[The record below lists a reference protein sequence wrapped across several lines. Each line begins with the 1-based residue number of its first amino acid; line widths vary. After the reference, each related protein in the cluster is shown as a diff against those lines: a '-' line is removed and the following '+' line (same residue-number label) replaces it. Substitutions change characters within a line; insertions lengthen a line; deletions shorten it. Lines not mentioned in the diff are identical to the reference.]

1 MTNKKSKFVPRYK
14 ILPDKTF
21 RKLWEASIST
31 DNKKEYMNSILLTS
45 SKCHIDFKKK
55 YDIKYEQAS
64 LLLSEIYDKSHMCF
78 AEIMELCNLRNRDVA
93 DIFCIPSRTIE
104 DWKSGKSKCPAYIR
118 LGILRHFHQINLG
131 KYIQVESERKMR
143 ESYPA
148 IYAPYKKQTDE
159 KNQLPEKSPVIIK
172 DYVNNL
178 LEEDDED
185 LDNLTSIRLYDNK
198 IGKYESVL
206 SSSETRRPT
215 VSELL
220 SKTDYLKNIM
230 K

>member
-1 MTNKKSKFVPRYK
+1 MFVSRYK

-21 RKLWEASIST
+21 RKLWEDSIST
-31 DNKKEYMNSILLTS
+31 DNKKEYISNILLTS

-55 YDIKYEQAS
+55 YDIEYEQAAV
-64 LLLSEIYDKSHMCF
+64 LLSEIYDKSHMCF
-78 AEIMELCNLRNRDVA
+78 AEIMELCNLRNRDVS
-93 DIFCIPSRTIE
+93 DIFCIPTRTVE

-118 LGILRHFHQINLG
+118 LVILRQFHQINLG
-131 KYIQVESERKMR
+131 KYIQVESERKRR

-148 IYAPYKKQTDE
+148 IYAPYKKRKDE
-159 KNQLPEKSPVIIK
+159 KNQIPEKSHVIIK
-172 DYVNNL
+172 GHVNNL
-178 LEEDDED
+178 LKEDDED
-185 LDNLTSIRLYDNK
+185 LVNLTSDRLYDDK
-198 IGKYESVL
+198 IEKYESIL

-220 SKTDYLKNIM
+220 AKTDYLKKIM